1 MLRTDERVLLVDLL
15 TPPAP
20 GYRLEHAVGTT
31 FTMQLESLLRIP
43 LAVVGAEMSEGIDP
57 LGVMEAVRSSA
68 GRIDVFC
75 QSGMLSV
82 PSGRNALLG
91 FLEPLVHQVRR
102 PNPGRLF
109 HPKVWLASFI
119 KDGEERRFRLLCGS
133 RNLTS
138 DRAWDAVIGLD
149 GVQGSATHALN
160 SPLAEFVASLPG
172 RVPNGVPIERSAAI
186 SGLAQ
191 AVRSATWTAPSGVT
205 TGENQNEWLKF
216 HWLEKD
222 RPVRADLSG
231 ANRRLVIS
239 PFLNAAGLSTVWP
252 DGDCTVI
259 SRPESFA
266 ALGHEYLSKL
276 RDERGAELFELNDAA
291 AIPDEEDEDVGLR
304 WSLRGLHAKV
314 IVLERNRYAH
324 VMIGSANATDA
335 AWSGNTEF
343 MVEVIGSVK
352 ELGINAALAQTEGG
366 LRSILYEYSD
376 IDDITPDEPK
386 LQEQLEWAL
395 VDLAAQ
401 AFTAE
406 ATPDGD
412 SWQQLVRGTE
422 PVLDSFVGDAKLT
435 VRLLSGSKAHSPNP
449 GAAIQ
454 EIWKGLSA
462 EDLTPFVVLELTA
475 GSVASPVRAT
485 CVVMAT
491 LSGGPEDRIDR
502 LIAKQVGSP
511 EAFLRFLM
519 LLLQLG
525 KGDLFDPGSILP
537 GQSPST
543 FGAFGIGSAGVL
555 ESLVT
560 ALADQPQSID
570 EIDRLVTRL
579 SATAEGKNHLPPGWD
594 AMWSQVLI
602 ARETLRSSQ

>member
-20 GYRLEHAVGTT
+20 GYRLERAVGTT

-43 LAVVGAEMSEGIDP
+43 LAVVGAELSEGIDP

-68 GRIDVFC
+68 DRIDVFC
-75 QSGMLSV
+75 QSGMLRV

-91 FLEPLVHQVRR
+91 FLEPLVHQVER
-102 PNPGRLF
+102 PTKSHLF
-109 HPKVWLASFI
+109 HPKVWLASFV

-149 GVQGSATHALN
+149 GVQGSASHALN

-172 RVPNGVPIERSAAI
+172 RVPNGVPAERAAAI
-186 SGLAQ
+186 SDLAQ
-191 AVRSATWTAPSGVT
+191 AVRSATWEAPSGVA
-205 TGENQNEWLKF
+205 TGENQDEWLKF
-216 HWLEKD
+216 HWLEKG

-231 ANRRLVIS
+231 ANRRLLIS
-239 PFLNAAGLSTVWP
+239 PFLNEEGISTVWP
-252 DGDCTVI
+252 DGACTVI
-259 SRPESFA
+259 SRPASFA
-266 ALGHEYLSKL
+266 ELGREYLDKL
-276 RDERGAELFELNDAA
+276 RYERGAKLFELNDAA
-291 AIPDEEDEDVGLR
+291 AIPDEDDEDVGLR

-314 IVLERNRYAH
+314 IIVERNRRAH

-352 ELGINAALAQTEGG
+352 ELGVNAALTQTEGG
-366 LRSILYEYSD
+366 LPSILFEYGD
-376 IDDITPDEPK
+376 IEYLPPDEPK
-386 LQEQLEWAL
+386 LQEQLKWAL

-412 SWQQLVRGTE
+412 SWQQVVGGSE
-422 PVLDSFVGDAKLT
+422 PVSDSFVGDAKLT
-435 VRLLSGSKAHSPNP
+435 VRLLTGTKAHSPEP

-475 GSVASPVRAT
+475 GSVASPVRAS

-491 LSGGPEDRIDR
+491 LTGGPEDRIDR

-525 KGDLFDPGSILP
+525 KGDLFDPGSLLP
-537 GQSPST
+537 GQNPST

-579 SATAEGKNHLPPGWD
+579 SATEEGKNHLPPGWD

-602 ARETLRSSQ
+602 ARETLRSSK